1 MSAPSLSAKKSRGKC
16 WARVCSRWQLYV
28 LILPAV
34 ISVFVFHYVPIYGVI
49 IAFKNFRATKG
60 IWGSEWVGLKHFIRF
75 VTYRDFW
82 RIIGNTMRISLL
94 TLATFPI
101 PVILALMI
109 NDVRSKGYKR
119 VVQMI
124 TYAPHFVST
133 VVVCSIVMMFT
144 NVSSGI
150 INKIIELLGGNAVDF
165 MTRTQ
170 YFAPI
175 YVISGLWQNMGWNTI
190 IYIAALAGV
199 PPELYEAA
207 YIDGATSFQI
217 TRYVNLPS
225 IMPTVI
231 IMLILSTGNVLSVGF
246 EKVYL
251 LQNALNLPASR
262 TISTYVYEIGLEG
275 GQYSFSAAIG
285 LFNNVVNVIIILLVN
300 KIAKLVTNTGLW

>member
-1 MSAPSLSAKKSRGKC
+1 MIKPVRSPGISRKRWMRVLSK
-16 WARVCSRWQLYV
+16 WQLYT

-34 ISVFVFHYVPIYGVI
+34 VAVFVFHYVPIYGVI
-49 IAFKNFRATKG
+49 IAFKDFRVTKG
-60 IWGSEWVGLKHFIRF
+60 IGGSDWVGLKHFIRF

-82 RIIGNTMRISLL
+82 QIIGNTIRISLM

-101 PVILALMI
+101 PVILALMV

-119 VVQMI
+119 VVQMV

-133 VVVCSIVMMFT
+133 VVVCSMVIMFT

-150 INKIIELLGGNAVDF
+150 INKAIVALGGTSIDF
-165 MTRTQ
+165 MTQTRF
-170 YFAPI
+170 FAPV

-199 PPELYEAA
+199 SPELYEAA
-207 YIDGATSFQI
+207 YIDGASSFQI
-217 TRYVNLPS
+217 TRHVNLPS
-225 IMPTVI
+225 IMPTI
-231 IMLILSTGNVLSVGF
+231 IVMLILNTGNILSVGF

-251 LQNALNLPASR
+251 LQNALNLPVSR
-262 TISTYVYEIGLEG
+262 TISTFVYEIGLEG

-285 LFNNVVNVIIILLVN
+285 LFNNVINILIILIVN
-300 KIAKLVTNTGLW
+300 RISKAATGTGLW